1 MRMIEPSDFALFG
14 AWDGLLVAVFSV
26 VCGVLCRQVADKLRR
41 TGVVDPTLGAAH
53 AAGTVVMLC
62 AVAAGIAAWSGL
74 PRHGVGVWGSAAIV
88 GILLAYWEAS
98 SVLVRFLPR
107 EGRRKAP

>member
-1 MRMIEPSDFALFG
+1 
-14 AWDGLLVAVFSV
+14 
-26 VCGVLCRQVADKLRR
+26 
-41 TGVVDPTLGAAH
+41 
-53 AAGTVVMLC
+53 MLC

-107 EGRRKAP
+107 EGRRKVP